1 MQALIKQVYREQEKS
16 PLGWPD
22 HTRTT
27 RKCVSP
33 VHDRQFQGKK
43 AHGLRRQMGK
53 WYKYD
58 AKETQKKYIQE
69 TYDIMTN
76 SFLKRDNQG
85 YFHRGGEC

>member
-1 MQALIKQVYREQEKS
+1 
-16 PLGWPD
+16 
-22 HTRTT
+22 
-27 RKCVSP
+27 
-33 VHDRQFQGKK
+33 
-43 AHGLRRQMGK
+43 MGK